1 MPWLFFGLAI
11 GCFAVAMKTHSIGLA
26 LLCLLAAL
34 GLLLAGVLG
43 LVSARIQS
51 RSQDASA
58 LLGPEQLALIRKRGQ
73 AQAANEPPDLDSVPA
88 DRGKDSD

>member
-1 MPWLFFGLAI
+1 MPWLFFGLAV

-34 GLLLAGVLG
+34 GLLLAGTLG

-51 RSQDASA
+51 RAQSASA
-58 LLGPEQLALIRKRGQ
+58 LLGPEQLALIRKRSAADAET
-73 AQAANEPPDLDSVPA
+73 AQDVHSVPV
-88 DRGKDSD
+88 DSQPKDPS